1 MDDAIAY
8 WVRWAFGIVGTF
20 LVGWGAALKCKYQS
34 IHRRQKA
41 TEMGVQALL
50 RAQIIHIYNK
60 YTDMGYLPI
69 YERENI
75 AHLYE
80 QYKNL
85 GGNGVIE
92 ELMEKLSDLP
102 TPRH

>member
-1 MDDAIAY
+1 MDDVITY
-8 WVRWAFGIVGTF
+8 WIRWAFGIAGTF
-20 LVGWGAALKCKYQS
+20 IVGWAASLRFRYKSMQT
-34 IHRRQKA
+34 RQKA

-60 YTDMGYLPI
+60 YMERGELPI

-75 AHLYE
+75 DQLVE

-92 ELMEKLSDLP
+92 SLKEKMDALP
-102 TPRH
+102 TPRN